1 MTPLG
6 IEWQHN
12 LLALALTLP
21 RLLAAFTVLPFLSKS
36 ILPGLVRSGL
46 VISLA
51 MILIP
56 RVGAEFSDPSLT
68 VLQVIGIVIK
78 EIFLGLCIGYLMA
91 IPFWAAGTVGFF
103 IDTQRGA
110 TMASAF
116 VPLLGDQTS
125 PLGTLFNQLVTL
137 LFMISGGFLLFLEGL
152 YQSYQ
157 VWPLLAFF
165 PRLELHGAT
174 FFLHQLDVL
183 MYLTVF
189 LAGPLI
195 LIMFLIELG
204 LALIGRF
211 APELNVFFVALPIKS
226 GISLFLLIFYT
237 YHLVQFFQTEFI
249 QVSEFFLNL
258 NNLFQ

>member
-1 MTPLG
+1 MTPFG
-6 IEWQHN
+6 IEWQNN

-21 RLLAAFTVLPFLSKS
+21 RMLAAFTVLPFLNKS
-36 ILPGLVRSGL
+36 VLPGLVRGGL

-51 MILIP
+51 MMLVP
-56 RVGAEFSDPSLT
+56 MVGTGFSGSSLT
-68 VLQVIGIVIK
+68 LMQVMGIVVK
-78 EIFLGLCIGYLMA
+78 EIFLGLGIGYLVA
-91 IPFWAAGTVGFF
+91 IPFWAAGTIGFF

-110 TMASAF
+110 TMASTF

-125 PLGTLFNQLVTL
+125 PLGTLFNQMVTL

-157 VWPLLAFF
+157 VWPLLSFF
-165 PRLELHGAT
+165 PQLDLHGTT
-174 FFLHQLDVL
+174 FFLNQLDTL

-195 LIMFLIELG
+195 LMMFLIELG

-226 GISLFLLIFYT
+226 GVSIFLLIFYT
-237 YHLVQFFQTEFI
+237 YHLVQFFQNEFN
-249 QVSEFFLNL
+249 QANSLFFNL

>member
-1 MTPLG
+1 MMPFG
-6 IEWQHN
+6 IEWQNN
-12 LLALALTLP
+12 LLALAFTLP
-21 RLLAAFTVLPFLSKS
+21 RMLAAFTVLPFLNKS
-36 ILPGLVRSGL
+36 VLPGLVRGGL

-51 MILIP
+51 VVLIP
-56 RVGAEFSDPSLT
+56 VVGTEFSNPSLT
-68 VLQVIGIVIK
+68 LFQVMGIVIK
-78 EIFLGLCIGYLMA
+78 EIFLGLGIGYLIA
-91 IPFWAAGTVGFF
+91 IPFWAAGTIGFF

-110 TMASAF
+110 TMASTF

-125 PLGTLFNQLVTL
+125 PLGVLFNQMITL
-137 LFMISGGFLLFLEGL
+137 LFMISGGFLLFLGGL

-157 VWPLLAFF
+157 IWPLLSFF
-165 PRLELHGAT
+165 PRLDLQET
-174 FFLHQLDVL
+174 EFFLYQLDLL

-226 GISLFLLIFYT
+226 GISIFLLIFYA
-237 YHLVQFFQTEFI
+237 YHLVQFFKNEFI
-249 QVSEFFLNL
+249 QVNNLFFNL

>member
-1 MTPLG
+1 MTPFG
-6 IEWQHN
+6 IEWQNN
-12 LLALALTLP
+12 LLGLALTLP

-36 ILPGLVRSGL
+36 VLPGLVRSGL

-51 MILIP
+51 MVLIP
-56 RVGAEFSDPSLT
+56 MVGTNFSGSSLT
-68 VLQVIGIVIK
+68 VLQATGIVIK
-78 EIFLGLCIGYLMA
+78 EIFLGLCIGYLVA
-91 IPFWAAGTVGFF
+91 IPFWAAGTIGFF

-125 PLGTLFNQLVTL
+125 PLGILLNQLVTL
-137 LFMISGGFLLFLEGL
+137 LFMIGGGLLLFLEGF

-157 VWPLLAFF
+157 IWPLLSFS
-165 PRLELHGAT
+165 PQLELYGVT
-174 FFLHQLDVL
+174 FFLNQLDML

-195 LIMFLIELG
+195 LMMFLVELG

-226 GISLFLLIFYT
+226 GISIFLLIFYT
-237 YHLVQFFQTEFI
+237 YHLAQFFQTEFA
-249 QVSEFFLNL
+249 QAGGLFLNL
-258 NNLFQ
+258 DNLFR

>member
-1 MTPLG
+1 MTPFG
-6 IEWQHN
+6 IEWQNN

-21 RLLAAFTVLPFLSKS
+21 RMLAAFTILPFLSKS
-36 ILPGLVRSGL
+36 VLPGLVRAGL

-56 RVGAEFSDPSLT
+56 RVGTGFSDSSLT
-68 VLQVIGIVIK
+68 LLQMTGIVVK
-78 EIFLGLCIGYLMA
+78 EIFLGLCIGYLVA
-91 IPFWAAGTVGFF
+91 IPFWAAGTIGFF

-110 TMASAF
+110 TMASTF

-125 PLGTLFNQLVTL
+125 PLGVLFNQLVTL

-157 VWPLLAFF
+157 IWPLLSFY
-165 PRLELHGAT
+165 PRLELHGVT
-174 FFLHQLDVL
+174 FFLNQLDIL

-189 LAGPLI
+189 IAGPLI

-226 GISLFLLIFYT
+226 GISVFLLTFYT
-237 YHLVQFFQTEFI
+237 YHLVQIFKFKFI
-249 QVSEFFLNL
+249 QAETHLFNL

>member
-12 LLALALTLP
+12 LLALALILP
-21 RLLAAFTVLPFLSKS
+21 RLLAAFTALPFLSKAV
-36 ILPGLVRSGL
+36 LPGLVRSGL

-56 RVGAEFSDPSLT
+56 MAGTEFSDFSLT
-68 VLQVIGIVIK
+68 VLQVLGIVIK
-78 EIFLGLCIGYLMA
+78 EIFLGLCIGYLIA
-91 IPFWAAGTVGFF
+91 IPFWAAGTIGFF

-137 LFMISGGFLLFLEGL
+137 LFMIGGGFLLFLEGL

-157 VWPLLAFF
+157 VWPLLSFF
-165 PRLELHGAT
+165 PRLEQHGTT
-174 FFLHQLDVL
+174 FFLNQLDTL

-195 LIMFLIELG
+195 LIMFLVELG
-204 LALIGRF
+204 LALISRF

-226 GISLFLLIFYT
+226 GISIFLLIFYT
-237 YHLVQFFQTEFI
+237 YHLVQFFQTEFT
-249 QVSEFFLNL
+249 QAGSHFLNL
-258 NNLFQ
+258 SNLFQ